1 MMIHTNRRWEKAV
14 TANIQLYGLLMANK
28 VMNETP
34 SFQNPEKKIPQAV
47 FSGPQVEPNFKHWKT
62 SRLLVYVL
70 GSALEATKPH
80 HKWSE
85 RSRVRVYLGNFSIHS
100 KNVMLVLSL
109 NTGPVS
115 PQFYVKFDT
124 QYQTVEQEELSL

>member
-1 MMIHTNRRWEKAV
+1 MIHTNRRWEKAV

-34 SFQNPEKKIPQAV
+34 SFQNPDKKIPQAV

-100 KNVMLVLSL
+100 NNVVLVLSL

-124 QYQTVEQEELSL
+124 QYQTVEQEELSS

>member
-1 MMIHTNRRWEKAV
+1 M

-100 KNVMLVLSL
+100 NNVVLVLSL

-124 QYQTVEQEELSL
+124 QYQTVEQEELSS